1 MAYIAI
7 PRKYRPQKFSEVTGQ
22 EFITETLRNAVATG
36 RVAHA
41 YIFAGPRG
49 VGKTT
54 TARIVAKALN
64 CENPENGEPCNTCP
78 QCVEITK
85 GSHPD
90 VIEIDA
96 ASNRGVD
103 QIRELRES
111 VHYAPVKGKKKV
123 YIIDEFHMFT
133 KEAFNALLKTLE
145 EPPEHVVFILA
156 TTELDRIPPTIL
168 SRCQK
173 FIFRRI
179 PEETIVQTLKEI
191 CQKEG
196 VDWEEEALRLIAI
209 SSEGCMRD
217 AESLL
222 DQAIAL
228 GQGKVETKTVSEFLG
243 ILTGKEVRE
252 LLSLGF
258 KGEKEELKKRLKK
271 LEIEGYNPVYVT
283 KQLIEL
289 IEREF
294 LSNSEFSEEELTA
307 AFEIVSR
314 GYRELQSHPYPFTL
328 LFFTLYKLS
337 YFKEVKKI
345 SELLKDGIKVTAK
358 ESSTEKKTKN
368 GTVNTLKAFIERS
381 VDRGTVVEIYPKN
394 HTAYQTLKN
403 RIDRLKEFY
412 GKEIKLIEPEVKR
425 VEVKKISEESE
436 KKIDSMIKILNA
448 KILELRHKERDEST
462 GS

>member
-1 MAYIAI
+1 MTYTAI
-7 PRKYRPQKFSEVTGQ
+7 PRKYRPQRFSEVTGQ

-64 CENPENGEPCNTCP
+64 CENPKNGEPCNQCL
-78 QCVEITK
+78 QCVEIVK

-123 YIIDEFHMFT
+123 YIIDEFHMLT

-179 PEETIVQTLKEI
+179 PEETIVKTLKEI
-191 CQKEG
+191 CQKEN
-196 VDWEEEALRLIAI
+196 VECEEEALRLIAI

-258 KGEKEELKKRLKK
+258 RGEKEELKKRLKK
-271 LEIEGYNPVYVT
+271 LEIEGYNPVYVA

-314 GYRELQSHPYPFTL
+314 GYRELQTHPYPFTL

-337 YFKEVKKI
+337 YFNEVKKI
-345 SELLKDGIKVTAK
+345 SELLKSGIKVTGK

-381 VDRGTVVEIYPKN
+381 IDKGTAVEIYPKN
-394 HTAYQTLKN
+394 YTAYQTLKSK
-403 RIDRLKEFY
+403 IDKLKEFY

-425 VEVKKISEESE
+425 VEVRKISEESE

-448 KILELRHKERDEST
+448 KIIELRHKERDEST

>member
-1 MAYIAI
+1 MAYTAI

-64 CENPENGEPCNTCP
+64 CENPENGEPCNSCS

-111 VHYAPVKGKKKV
+111 VHYAPVKGKRKV
-123 YIIDEFHMFT
+123 YIIDEFHMLT

-173 FIFRRI
+173 FIFRKI
-179 PEETIVQTLKEI
+179 PEEVIVKTLWEI

-196 VDWEEEALRLIAI
+196 VECEEEALKLIAV

-243 ILTGKEVRE
+243 ILTGREVRE

-258 KGEKEELKKRLKK
+258 RGEKEELKKRLKK
-271 LEIEGYNPVYVT
+271 LEIEGYNPVYIS

-289 IEREF
+289 VEREF
-294 LSNSEFSEEELTA
+294 TSVSDFSEEELTA
-307 AFEIVSR
+307 AFEIISR
-314 GYRELQSHPYPFTL
+314 GHRELQTHPYPFTL

-337 YFKEVKKI
+337 YFKEVRKI
-345 SELLKDGIKVTAK
+345 SELLKSGIKVTGR

-394 HTAYQTLKN
+394 YTAYQTLKS

-425 VEVKKISEESE
+425 AEVRKISEESE

>member
-1 MAYIAI
+1 MAYTAI
-7 PRKYRPQKFSEVTGQ
+7 PRKYRPQRFSEVTGQ

-64 CENPENGEPCNTCP
+64 CDNPQEGEPCNSCL

-123 YIIDEFHMFT
+123 YIIDEFHMLT

-179 PEETIVQTLKEI
+179 PEEVIVKTLKEI
-191 CQKEG
+191 CEKEG
-196 VDWEEEALRLIAI
+196 VECEEEALRLIAV

-228 GQGKVETKTVSEFLG
+228 GQGKVETKSVSEFLG
-243 ILTGKEVRE
+243 ILTGREVRE

-271 LEIEGYNPVYVT
+271 LEIEGYNPIYIT
-283 KQLIEL
+283 KQTIEL

-294 LSNSEFSEEELTA
+294 LSNSEFSDEELTA
-307 AFEIVSR
+307 AFEIVSK
-314 GYRELQSHPYPFTL
+314 GYRELQNHPYPFTL

-337 YFKEVKKI
+337 YFSEVKKL
-345 SELLKDGIKVTAK
+345 SELLNGNLKITTV
-358 ESSTEKKTKN
+358 ERPTEKKTKN
-368 GTVNTLKAFIERS
+368 GNSETLKAFIEKTI
-381 VDRGTVVEIYPKN
+381 DKGNFVEIYPKN
-394 HTAYQTLKN
+394 ITAYQMLKT
-403 RIDRLKEFY
+403 RAERLKEIF
-412 GKEIKLIEPEVKR
+412 GKGIKLIEPEVKS
-425 VEVKKISEESE
+425 VQNTKKLSEESE
-436 KKIDSMIKILNA
+436 KKIDTMIKILNA
-448 KILELRHKERDEST
+448 KILELRPKGRQ
-462 GS
+462 

>member
-1 MAYIAI
+1 MAYTAI

-64 CENPENGEPCNTCP
+64 CENPENGEPCNSCS

-111 VHYAPVKGKKKV
+111 VHYAPVKGKRKV
-123 YIIDEFHMFT
+123 YIIDEFHMLT

-173 FIFRRI
+173 FIFRKI
-179 PEETIVQTLKEI
+179 PEEVIVKTLWEI

-196 VDWEEEALRLIAI
+196 VECEEEALKLIAV

-243 ILTGKEVRE
+243 ILTGREVRE

-258 KGEKEELKKRLKK
+258 RGEKEELKKRLKK
-271 LEIEGYNPVYVT
+271 LEIEGYNPVYIS

-289 IEREF
+289 VEREF
-294 LSNSEFSEEELTA
+294 TSVSDFSEEELTA
-307 AFEIVSR
+307 AFEIISR
-314 GYRELQSHPYPFTL
+314 GHRELQTHPYPFTL

-337 YFKEVKKI
+337 YFKEVRKI
-345 SELLKDGIKVTAK
+345 SELLKSGIKVTGR

-394 HTAYQTLKN
+394 YTAYQTLKS

-425 VEVKKISEESE
+425 VEVRKISEESE

>member
-1 MAYIAI
+1 MAYTAI

-64 CENPENGEPCNTCP
+64 CENPENGEPCNSCS

-111 VHYAPVKGKKKV
+111 VHYAPVKGKRKV
-123 YIIDEFHMFT
+123 YIIDEFHMLT

-173 FIFRRI
+173 FIFRKI
-179 PEETIVQTLKEI
+179 PEEVIVKTLWEI
-191 CQKEG
+191 CQKEE
-196 VDWEEEALRLIAI
+196 VECEKEALKLIAV

-243 ILTGKEVRE
+243 ILTGREVRE

-258 KGEKEELKKRLKK
+258 RGEKEELKKRLKK
-271 LEIEGYNPVYVT
+271 LEIEGYNPVYIS

-289 IEREF
+289 VEREF
-294 LSNSEFSEEELTA
+294 TSVSDFSEEELTA
-307 AFEIVSR
+307 AFEIISR
-314 GYRELQSHPYPFTL
+314 GHRELQTHPYPFTL
-328 LFFTLYKLS
+328 LFFILYKLS
-337 YFKEVKKI
+337 YFKEVRKI
-345 SELLKDGIKVTAK
+345 SELLKSGIKLTGR

-394 HTAYQTLKN
+394 YTAYQTLKS

-425 VEVKKISEESE
+425 VEVRKISEESE

>member
-1 MAYIAI
+1 MAYTAI

-64 CENPENGEPCNTCP
+64 CESPENGEPCNSCS

-111 VHYAPVKGKKKV
+111 VHYAPVKGKRKV
-123 YIIDEFHMFT
+123 YIIDEFHMLT

-173 FIFRRI
+173 FIFRKI
-179 PEETIVQTLKEI
+179 PEEVIVKTLWEI

-196 VDWEEEALRLIAI
+196 VECEEEALKLIAV

-243 ILTGKEVRE
+243 ILTGREVKE

-258 KGEKEELKKRLKK
+258 RGEKEELKKRLKK
-271 LEIEGYNPVYVT
+271 LEIEGYNPVYIS

-289 IEREF
+289 VEREF
-294 LSNSEFSEEELTA
+294 TSVSDFSEEELTA
-307 AFEIVSR
+307 AFEIISR
-314 GYRELQSHPYPFTL
+314 GHRELQTHPYPFTL

-345 SELLKDGIKVTAK
+345 SELLKSGIKLTGR

-394 HTAYQTLKN
+394 YTAYQTLKS

-425 VEVKKISEESE
+425 VEVRKISEESE

>member
-1 MAYIAI
+1 MAYTAI
-7 PRKYRPQKFSEVTGQ
+7 PRKYRPQKFLEVTGQ

-64 CENPENGEPCNTCP
+64 CENPVNGEPCNECP

-111 VHYAPVKGKKKV
+111 VHYSPVKGKKKV
-123 YIIDEFHMFT
+123 YIIDEFHMLT

-156 TTELDRIPPTIL
+156 TTEIDRIPPTIL

-179 PEETIVQTLKEI
+179 PEEVIVETLREI
-191 CQKEG
+191 CRREN
-196 VDWEEEALRLIAI
+196 VEYEDEALKLIAV

-228 GQGKVETKTVSEFLG
+228 GQGRIESKLVSEFLG
-243 ILTGKEVRE
+243 ILTGREVRE
-252 LLSLGF
+252 LLTLGF
-258 KGEKEELKKRLKK
+258 EGNKEELRTRLKK
-271 LEIEGYNPVYVT
+271 LEIEGYNPVFVM

-289 IEREF
+289 VEREF
-294 LSNSEFSEEELTA
+294 LSPSEFTEEELTA
-307 AFEIVSR
+307 AFEILNK
-314 GYRELQSHPYPFTL
+314 GFKELQGHPYPFSL
-328 LFFTLYKLS
+328 IFFTLYKLS
-337 YFKEVKKI
+337 YFKEIRKL
-345 SELLKDGIKVTAK
+345 SQLLQ
-358 ESSTEKKTKN
+358 ESSLSIPSRTPENRKTAN
-368 GTVNTLKAFIERS
+368 NSAETLNAFILKT
-381 VDRGTVVEIYPKN
+381 VDRKDFVEVYPKN
-394 HTAYQTLKN
+394 PMAYHTLTTKISKLK
-403 RIDRLKEFY
+403 DLF
-412 GKEIKLIEPEVKR
+412 GKEVKLIEPVTKEINR
-425 VEVKKISEESE
+425 KKISTESE

-448 KILELRHKERDEST
+448 KILELRPKGNNE
-462 GS
+462 GSDS